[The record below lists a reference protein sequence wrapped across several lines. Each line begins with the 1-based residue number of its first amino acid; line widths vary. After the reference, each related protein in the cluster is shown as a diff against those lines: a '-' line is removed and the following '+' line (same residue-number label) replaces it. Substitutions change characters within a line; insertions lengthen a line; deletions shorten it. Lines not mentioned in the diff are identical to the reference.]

1 MYRAGF
7 LHLPLMPEMAVL
19 QPQPAPSMSLDT
31 MRRAVEIAVAV
42 SQVRHSKVPITRTVA
57 MLVGCHAVQGN
68 FAVAHPPTLVIL
80 YVLSPAVYTITLRT
94 FIYS

>member
-1 MYRAGF
+1 
-7 LHLPLMPEMAVL
+7 
-19 QPQPAPSMSLDT
+19 
-31 MRRAVEIAVAV
+31 V

-57 MLVGCHAVQGN
+57 MLVGCHAVQGK